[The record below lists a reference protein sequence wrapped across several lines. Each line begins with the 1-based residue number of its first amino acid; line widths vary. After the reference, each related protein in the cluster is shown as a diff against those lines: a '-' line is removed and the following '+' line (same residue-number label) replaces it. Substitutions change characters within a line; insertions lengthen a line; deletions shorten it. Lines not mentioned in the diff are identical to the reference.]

1 MKKTLLFLSLILFCG
16 VSMAQ
21 EIFAPAFKM
30 KGEPLL
36 RPKVYLEP
44 TTVTGDNIPFNIDSL
59 LKNRIES
66 GNWVNIPEGKGL
78 CMDDHWRYLKIY
90 SLVDSK
96 EKADVIVQPS
106 MNYAANTEQ
115 VDTWLHEFKGRS
127 GVKIPFK
134 EVRATNSMDVNV
146 VLNFRYKDNST
157 ATDTISYNRKSVLKK
172 GSKLI
177 SIEEM
182 NEKLESSLSLKLYY
196 LRHFAECNMVRFRF
210 PKPKVKSKELK
221 EALKT
226 VQTLLKEAKL
236 SEVASI
242 YRSIL
247 DKEPS
252 PEAHLCLGMCYEM
265 AGDFPKAEIEYKH
278 KVDFYIKTRMK
289 GNMQVYNQLQSWGI
303 RLQGAEI

>member
-1 MKKTLLFLSLILFCG
+1 MKKTLLFLSLILFCA

-30 KGEPLL
+30 TDEPLL

-44 TTVTGDNIPFNIDSL
+44 ASVTGENIPFDIDSL
-59 LKNRIES
+59 LKSRIVS
-66 GNWVNIPEGKGL
+66 GDWVNVPKGKGL
-78 CMDDHWRYLKIY
+78 HMDKHWRSMKIY

-96 EKADVIVQPS
+96 EEADVVVQPS
-106 MNYAANTEQ
+106 MTYAAKSEQ
-115 VDTWLHEFKGRS
+115 VDTWLHEFKGRA

-146 VLNFRYKDNST
+146 VLNFSYKDNST
-157 ATDTISYNRKSVLKK
+157 ATDTLTYHRKSVLKK

-177 SIEEM
+177 SIDEM
-182 NEKLESSLSLKLYY
+182 NEKLVSSLSLKLYY
-196 LRHFAECNMVRFRF
+196 LRHFAECNMVRYRF
-210 PKPKVKSKELK
+210 PKLKVKSKELK

-226 VQTLLKEAKL
+226 VPTLLKEAKL
-236 SEVASI
+236 SEAATI
-242 YRSIL
+242 YRSII

-265 AGDFPKAEIEYKH
+265 AGDFVKAEIEYKH
-278 KVDFYIKTRMK
+278 KIDFYIKTRMK
-289 GNMQVYNQLQSWGI
+289 ANMQVYNCLQSWGI
-303 RLQGAEI
+303 KLQGIEI